1 MLERSRRVLDHLR
14 RPSRADVPTRSPSV
28 DKSVRAKR
36 LSNESSSH
44 PTPSKMMTSINE
56 AAIEPSVV
64 RTVHQRKIGSTTVL
78 CLGMWL
84 NGK

>member
-1 MLERSRRVLDHLR
+1 
-14 RPSRADVPTRSPSV
+14 
-28 DKSVRAKR
+28 
-36 LSNESSSH
+36 
-44 PTPSKMMTSINE
+44 MMTSINE